1 MRIGIPTDGDQG
13 LAAAVAGHLGRAPFY
28 TVVDTESGE
37 VTVLA
42 NAPHGE
48 GGCKPAGALV
58 GHRVEAVLC
67 AGAGRGAV
75 AALEAAGM
83 RVLLTRSATV
93 AEAVAT
99 VRNGTALAFPAAEV
113 CAGSGCSCHH

>member
-1 MRIGIPTDGDQG
+1 MRIGIPTDDDRG
-13 LAAAVAGHLGRAPFY
+13 LAATVAGHLGRAPFY
-28 TVVDTESGE
+28 TVVDTDAGE
-37 VTVLA
+37 VTVVP

-48 GGCKPAGALV
+48 GCDPAGALV
-58 GHRVEAVLC
+58 GQRVEAVLC

-93 AEAVAT
+93 ADVVAAVRGGAIEP
-99 VRNGTALAFPAAEV
+99 FPAS
-113 CAGSGCSCHH
+113 GSCSGGGCQH